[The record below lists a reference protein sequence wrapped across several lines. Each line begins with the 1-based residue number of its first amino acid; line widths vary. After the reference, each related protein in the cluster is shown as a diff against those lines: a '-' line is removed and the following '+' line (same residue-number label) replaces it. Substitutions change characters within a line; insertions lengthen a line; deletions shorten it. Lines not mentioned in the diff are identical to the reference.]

1 MVLLSFSFTGENS
14 TGAATFTLAHT
25 YKFKNVYL
33 EDVKYYIASET
44 LEESVDKSTANSGL
58 STVTTTIL
66 SPLAL
71 KMDFLDNKDCVLYQ
85 LADGLAS
92 GDDPAVNLND
102 ALQVTGLIPIGRANK
117 VGSTPS
123 SMNSTL
129 QHSYPYKIIENRPQT
144 WNAGKTLTFSLYY
157 RDVGTDG
164 IIHDYELI
172 SSGPTNNFGD
182 ICSIDITLRLE

>member
-1 MVLLSFSFTGENS
+1 MILTFSFTGENS
-14 TGAATFTLAHT
+14 TGSATFTLVNG

-44 LEESVDKSTANSGL
+44 LEEVISKSTSNSGL
-58 STVTTTIL
+58 SAVDTTIL
-66 SPLAL
+66 SPLAI
-71 KMDFLDNKDCVLYQ
+71 KFSFLDEKDCKLYS
-85 LADGLAS
+85 LADGLGAM
-92 GDDPAVNLND
+92 DTPNVNLND
-102 ALQVTGLIPIGRANK
+102 AINVTGLIPIGRANK
-117 VGSTPS
+117 VGATPS

-129 QHSYPYKIIENRPQT
+129 QHSYPYKIISNRPQT
-144 WNAGKTLTFSLYY
+144 WDAGKTLTFDIYY

-164 IIHDYELI
+164 IIHDWELI

>member
-14 TGAATFTLAHT
+14 TGAATFTLANE
-25 YKFKNVYL
+25 YKFSNCYL

-44 LEESVDKSTANSGL
+44 LEEVISKSTANSGL
-58 STVTTTIL
+58 SAVDTTIL

-71 KMDFLDNKDCVLYQ
+71 KMDFLDTKDCVLYQ
-85 LADGLAS
+85 LADGLGSMDVPSVA
-92 GDDPAVNLND
+92 LND
-102 ALQVTGLIPIGRANK
+102 PLQVTGLIPIGRANK

-129 QHSYPYKIIENRPQT
+129 QHSYPYKIISNRPQT
-144 WNAGKTLTFSLYY
+144 WAVGKTLTFSLFY

-164 IIHDYELI
+164 IVHDYELI

>member
-1 MVLLSFSFTGENS
+1 M
-14 TGAATFTLAHT
+14 
-25 YKFKNVYL
+25 

-44 LEESVDKSTANSGL
+44 LEEPIAKATANTGL
-58 STVTTTIL
+58 GSIDTTIL

-71 KMDFLDNKDCVLYQ
+71 KMDFLDAKDCVAYT
-85 LADGLAS
+85 LADGLGAMATPS
-92 GDDPAVNLND
+92 VALND
-102 ALQVTGLIPIGRANK
+102 AINITGLIPIGKAQK

-123 SMNSTL
+123 SMSSTL

-144 WNAGKTLTFSLYY
+144 WNAGKTVKFELYY

-164 IIHDYELI
+164 IIHDYEPI
-172 SSGPTNNFGD
+172 NGTIANNFGD